1 MRRRLI
7 REFLV
12 PMVLTVLLWT
22 RLADVHAEDVDD
34 IPDEGED
41 IYADEYDDT
50 YDEDDR
56 DVSNPLPGGGPPHP
70 VRDAG
75 DDDSDK
81 SRASSSSTT
90 TTSGTTK
97 PAATTGPPSSVVIF
111 GEVDDN
117 SMEQQDFVCPG
128 ECSCSEDTKYINCSH
143 RGLTELPNNLPSN
156 VVVLNLN
163 HNNLKRLN
171 VEALQN
177 CTRLTELHLAGNAI
191 EQFDKELL
199 LKLDALDLLDL
210 SSNQL
215 SHLDSDSFS
224 EASKSLRRLHLSDN
238 PIVLPDSGPFLVL
251 PDLEHLHLA
260 GCNMTELPDETFTEL
275 GGLTLLDLF
284 GNQFDEDMSVDM
296 FESLK
301 NLIHLRLP
309 PLSEST
315 VRELCEKVERIDVVD
330 ITAHNISCFYLAS
343 ESSFEDSI
351 IVDVPKTPEPI
362 MTTKEPTT
370 PRPTRKVQKNVNE
383 IMQDYKSSTSKLQS
397 SDLALQTTTSS
408 PPLLN
413 QQSESKLANASSQAS
428 GGSPASASITHTGDT
443 PTVDD
448 DVVKTSST
456 GAEHRADGGDGSLL
470 SSISPET
477 MKQSLMAIIG
487 VTVLAL
493 IIGLICRRTGIKNK
507 LCGTKRRPAPTDQ
520 VRPAEEVPLNKV

>member
-1 MRRRLI
+1 
-7 REFLV
+7 
-12 PMVLTVLLWT
+12 
-22 RLADVHAEDVDD
+22 
-34 IPDEGED
+34 
-41 IYADEYDDT
+41 
-50 YDEDDR
+50 
-56 DVSNPLPGGGPPHP
+56 
-70 VRDAG
+70 
-75 DDDSDK
+75 
-81 SRASSSSTT
+81 
-90 TTSGTTK
+90 
-97 PAATTGPPSSVVIF
+97 
-111 GEVDDN
+111 
-117 SMEQQDFVCPG
+117 MEQQDFACPG

-351 IVDVPKTPEPI
+351 IVD
-362 MTTKEPTT
+362 
-370 PRPTRKVQKNVNE
+370 
-383 IMQDYKSSTSKLQS
+383 DYKSSTSKLQS